1 MDESNL
7 PAPVTTSGLSWTSI
21 PVTKLLDK
29 SDEDIDLKLSL
40 ENESSVNTGNDQD
53 LMNFNTGVLP
63 HVVESLAETVG
74 QVDLRGQESG

>member
-1 MDESNL
+1 
-7 PAPVTTSGLSWTSI
+7 
-21 PVTKLLDK
+21 LDK
-29 SDEDIDLKLSL
+29 SDEDIDLKLSP

-74 QVDLRGQESG
+74 QVDLRGQESGQPQASDS

>member
-1 MDESNL
+1 LDE
-7 PAPVTTSGLSWTSI
+7 
-21 PVTKLLDK
+21 
-29 SDEDIDLKLSL
+29 SDEDIDLKLSP

-74 QVDLRGQESG
+74 QVDLRGQESGSLKLRIHRFKLDTFTSAFS